1 MNYQHKYDLVE
12 AEKAR
17 VLGQLNAIEWYE
29 KAIVGAKENQYL
41 QEEALAYELA
51 AKFYLGRGMDK
62 FAQTYL
68 KEAHYR
74 YQQWGAVAKVKDLE
88 ERYPQWLAPSS
99 HPAMSTTLTRT
110 GAATMM
116 ASTRS
121 QTSNWLDLESVMKA
135 SQTLSGEIVLGKLL
149 ANMMHIVIE
158 NAGAEKGFLLLPK
171 QDSWFIEA
179 QRLMDIDEVNV
190 LQSLSIENQPI
201 AETIIHYVI
210 RTQENVVLNNA
221 SVEGQFTRDAYIV
234 KHGPKSVLCAQL
246 INQGKLTGILYLE
259 NNLTTGAFTA
269 NRLETLNLLSSQ
281 IAISIENSLLYNN
294 LEQKVAERTQEL
306 SDALSN
312 LKTTQSQLV
321 ESEKMASLG
330 GLVAG
335 VAHEIN
341 TPIGIGVTAASTLAD
356 RTTEAA
362 TAYDNK
368 QLKGSALKA
377 YFNTA
382 QTSSNLVLNNLNRAA
397 DLIQSF
403 KQVAVDQSNL
413 DKRSF
418 AVKKYIEATLLNLK
432 PHLKKTQHQI
442 TVNGDEQIE
451 INSYPGAFSQIITNL
466 VMNSVRHAYPKGE
479 AGNLR
484 FDIKLDS
491 GRLMLEYSDDGCGIP
506 PENLDKI
513 FEPFFTTA
521 RVQGGTGLGL
531 HIVFNLVTQK
541 LQGTISVQSE
551 VGVGTTFILNLP
563 LSTESL

>member
-1 MNYQHKYDLVE
+1 
-12 AEKAR
+12 
-17 VLGQLNAIEWYE
+17 VL
-29 KAIVGAKENQYL
+29 
-41 QEEALAYELA
+41 
-51 AKFYLGRGMDK
+51 
-62 FAQTYL
+62 
-68 KEAHYR
+68 
-74 YQQWGAVAKVKDLE
+74 KD
-88 ERYPQWLAPSS
+88 S
-99 HPAMSTTLTRT
+99 
-110 GAATMM
+110 
-116 ASTRS
+116 
-121 QTSNWLDLESVMKA
+121 
-135 SQTLSGEIVLGKLL
+135 
-149 ANMMHIVIE
+149 
-158 NAGAEKGFLLLPK
+158 
-171 QDSWFIEA
+171 
-179 QRLMDIDEVNV
+179 DEVAV
-190 LQSLSIENQPI
+190 LQSLDIETSGQVPKK
-201 AETIIHYVI
+201 IIHYVA

-221 SVEGQFTRDAYIV
+221 TIDGRFTSDAYIV
-234 KHGPKSVLCAQL
+234 KHRPKSVLCAPL
-246 INQGKLTGILYLE
+246 LNQGKLTGILYLE
-259 NNLTTGAFTA
+259 NHLTMGAFTPE
-269 NRLETLNLLSSQ
+269 RLFVINLLSSQ

-306 SDALSN
+306 SEALFN
-312 LKTTQSQLV
+312 LKTTQSKLV

-377 YFNTA
+377 YFNLA

-397 DLIQSF
+397 ELIQSF

-418 AVKKYIEATLLNLK
+418 AVKKYIEGSLLNLK
-432 PHLKKTQHQI
+432 PHLKKTPHQI
-442 TVNGDEQIE
+442 TVNGDEQIS

-466 VMNSVRHAYPKGE
+466 VMNSVRHAYLKGE

-484 FDIKLDS
+484 FEFKLDS
-491 GRLMLEYSDDGCGIP
+491 GRLMVEYSDDGCGIP
-506 PENLDKI
+506 PENLGKI

-521 RVQGGTGLGL
+521 RAQGGTGLGL

-541 LQGTISVQSE
+541 LRGTINVQSE

-563 LSTESL
+563 L